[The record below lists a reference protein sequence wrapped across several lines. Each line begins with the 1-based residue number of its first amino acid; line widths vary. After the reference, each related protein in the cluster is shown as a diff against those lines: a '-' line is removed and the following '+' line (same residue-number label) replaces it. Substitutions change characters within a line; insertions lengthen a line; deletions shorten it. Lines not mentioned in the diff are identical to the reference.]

1 MTGGAI
7 DNEFDDA
14 ERRPET
20 ILREAVADLPT
31 EPQPGG
37 VAFDLVTRQ
46 PLYILDIAADSL
58 TAYYER
64 EEFDLLS
71 YKSHPYLPVRQDDT
85 VYECVY
91 IGTTPENAHK
101 PGNTYDIP
109 RGRLMTVPVELAGDR
124 DA

>member
-1 MTGGAI
+1 MTDGAI
-7 DNEFDDA
+7 DNEFADA
-14 ERRPET
+14 EQHPEA
-20 ILREAVADLPT
+20 ILQTAVADLPT

-37 VAFDLVTRQ
+37 VAFDIVTRQ
-46 PLYILDIAADSL
+46 PLYVLDIAAASL

-71 YKSHPYLPVRQDDT
+71 YKSHPYLPVRPDDT

-91 IGTTPENAHK
+91 IPTTAEQAHS
-101 PGNTYDIP
+101 PGKTYSFP
-109 RGRLMTVPVELAGDR
+109 RGRLMTVPVELAGDE